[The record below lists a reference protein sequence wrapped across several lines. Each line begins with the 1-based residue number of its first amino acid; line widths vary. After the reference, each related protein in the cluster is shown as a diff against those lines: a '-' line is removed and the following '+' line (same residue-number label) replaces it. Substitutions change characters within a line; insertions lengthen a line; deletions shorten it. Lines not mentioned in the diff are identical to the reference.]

1 MAPRTVATANVF
13 VSLLLGGIGFIAP
26 QAMAT
31 AFGVNLDQIGEVLA
45 RLACASYVAFGV
57 LAWLARD
64 LTDPGAWR
72 AVAGASAVGWTLG
85 AAVTAVGRASGLGGV
100 QGWLIVAI
108 QVVFAVAWVL
118 VYARASSTSSNPL
131 PRSART

>member
-1 MAPRTVATANVF
+1 MAPRTVAIANVF
-13 VSLLLGGIGFIAP
+13 VSLLLGGIGLVAP

-31 AFGVNLDQIGEVLA
+31 AFGVNLDQTGEALA
-45 RLACASYVAFGV
+45 RLACASYVAWGV

-64 LTDPGAWR
+64 LTDPRAWR

-85 AAVTAVGRASGLGGV
+85 AAVTAIGRVSGLGGV
-100 QGWLIVAI
+100 QGWLIVVI

-118 VYARASSTSSNPL
+118 VYARASSPFEQAVSPT
-131 PRSART
+131 A